1 VNLHIKNGRIIDPA
15 NEIDAVADL
24 YIADGRIAAVGRAPR
39 DFRAAEVIDAK
50 KFIVS
55 PGWVDLSARLREP
68 GQDQKAT
75 IAGETRAAAAGGVTT
90 LCCPP
95 DTRPVID
102 TPAVVEL
109 IHQRAAQSGRAR
121 VVCLG
126 ALTQELKG
134 EVLAAMHSLK
144 RAGCVGVSNAMA
156 PMVNT
161 EVLRR
166 ALEYARTCDLTVFL
180 HAEDA
185 WLAGQ
190 GCIHE
195 GAFSTR
201 LGLPGIPETAE
212 TVAVARDLLLIEHTG
227 ARAHFCRLST
237 ARAAM
242 LVAEAMRRGLPVT
255 TDVSVQHLFHTDAET
270 AGFNSAYHVRP
281 PFRSPLDRD
290 GLRKALRAGVISAV
304 CSDHQPQDQD
314 AQRQPFAATEPGISA
329 LETWLPLMLRLV
341 RDKVLDLPAAV
352 AACTIKPARILGS
365 PAGTLTAGASADVCI
380 FDPQE
385 DWVVAEDTL
394 LSTGKNT
401 PLLGEHVQGRVRVTL
416 LGGKVIHRAARS
428 SPSRS
433 WRRSARKRPSG
444 E

>member
-1 VNLHIKNGRIIDPA
+1 VNLHIKNGRVIDPA
-15 NEIDAVADL
+15 NKIDAVTDL

-39 DFRAAEVIDAK
+39 GFRATEVIDAK
-50 KFIVS
+50 KLVVT
-55 PGWVDLSARLREP
+55 PGWVDLSARMREP

-95 DTRPVID
+95 DTRPAID

-144 RAGCVGVSNAMA
+144 RAGCMGVSNALV
-156 PMVNT
+156 PLTNT
-161 EVLRR
+161 EILRR
-166 ALEYARTCDLTVFL
+166 ALEYARTCDLAVFL

-195 GAFSTR
+195 GAVSTR
-201 LGLPGIPETAE
+201 LGLPGIPEIAE
-212 TVAVARDLLLIEHTG
+212 TVAVARDLLLIENTG

-237 ARAAM
+237 VRAAT
-242 LVAEAMRRGLPVT
+242 LIAEARRRKLPVT
-255 TDVSVQHLFHTDAET
+255 ADVSVQHLFYTDAEL
-270 AGFNSAYHVRP
+270 AEFNSAYHVRP
-281 PFRSPLDRD
+281 PFRSARDRD
-290 GLRKALRAGVISAV
+290 GLRKALRWGVIGAV

-341 RDKVLDLPAAV
+341 RDKVLDLSAAI
-352 AACTIKPARILGS
+352 AACTINPARILNL
-365 PAGTLTAGASADVCI
+365 PAGTLTAGVEADVCV

-385 DWVVAEDTL
+385 AWLVGEDTL
-394 LSTGKNT
+394 LSAGKNT
-401 PLLGEHVQGRVRVTL
+401 PLWGQEMQGRVRMTL
-416 LGGKVIHRAARS
+416 LGGQVVHRTS
-428 SPSRS
+428 SPIRSRP
-433 WRRSARKRPSG
+433 RAKRS
-444 E
+444 

>member
-1 VNLHIKNGRIIDPA
+1 MNLHIKNGRVVDPA
-15 NEIDAVADL
+15 NGVDAVTDV
-24 YIADGRIAAVGRAPR
+24 YISEGRIAAVGRAPR
-39 DFRAAEVIDAK
+39 GFRAAEIIDASK
-50 KFIVS
+50 LIVT
-55 PGWVDLSARLREP
+55 PGWVDLCARLREP

-75 IAGETRAAAAGGVTT
+75 IASETMAAAAGGVTT

-109 IHQRAAQSGRAR
+109 IHQRAARAGRAR

-134 EVLAAMHSLK
+134 EVLAGMHSLK
-144 RAGCVGVSNAMA
+144 RAGCVGVSNARA
-156 PMVNT
+156 SIVNT

-190 GCIHE
+190 GCMHE
-195 GAFSTR
+195 GPISTR
-201 LGLPGIPETAE
+201 LGLPGIPEAAE
-212 TVAVARDLLLIEHTG
+212 TVAVARELLLIEDTG
-227 ARAHFCRLST
+227 ARTHFCRLSS
-237 ARAAM
+237 ARAAAQI
-242 LVAEAMRRGLPVT
+242 AEARQHGLPVT
-255 TDVSVQHLFHTDAET
+255 ADVSVQHLFYTDDEI

-281 PFRSPLDRD
+281 PFRSGRDRD
-290 GLRKALRAGVISAV
+290 GLRKALRQGLISAV
-304 CSDHQPQDQD
+304 CSDHEPQDQD

-341 RDKVLDLPAAV
+341 RDNLLDLPAAI
-352 AACTIKPARILGS
+352 ATCTVNPARILTV
-365 PAGTLTAGASADVCI
+365 PAGTLTPGVAADVCV

-385 DWVVAEDTL
+385 TWVVGEDTL
-394 LSTGKNT
+394 QSAGKNT
-401 PLLGEHVQGRVRVTL
+401 PLLGKQVQGRVRMTL
-416 LGGKVIHRAARS
+416 LGGQLVHRATI
-428 SPSRS
+428 PSKRPPRRI
-433 WRRSARKRPSG
+433 RRS
-444 E
+444 

>member
-1 VNLHIKNGRIIDPA
+1 MNLHIKNGRVIDPA
-15 NEIDAVADL
+15 NNIDAVTDVF
-24 YIADGRIAAVGRAPR
+24 IAGGRIAALGRAPR
-39 DFRAAEVIDAK
+39 GFRAAEVIDARK
-50 KFIVS
+50 LIVT

-68 GQDQKAT
+68 GQEQKAT

-109 IHQRAAQSGRAR
+109 IHQRAARAAQAR

-144 RAGCVGVSNAMA
+144 RAGCVGVSNALA
-156 PMVNT
+156 PVTNT
-161 EVLRR
+161 EILRR

-180 HAEDA
+180 HAEDV

-190 GCIHE
+190 GCMHE
-195 GAFSTR
+195 GAVSTR
-201 LGLPGIPETAE
+201 LGLPAIPETAE
-212 TVAVARDLLLIEHTG
+212 TVAIARDLLLIEHTG

-237 ARAAM
+237 ARAAA
-242 LVAEAMRRGLPVT
+242 LIAEARRRELPVT
-255 TDVSVQHLFHTDAET
+255 ADVSVQHLFYTDAEI
-270 AGFNSAYHVRP
+270 AEFNSAYHVRP
-281 PFRSPLDRD
+281 PFRSVLDRD
-290 GLRKALRAGVISAV
+290 GLRQALRQGVISAV

-314 AQRQPFAATEPGISA
+314 AQRQPFAATAPGISA

-341 RDKVLDLPAAV
+341 QAGAMDLSAAITACTAGPARVLDLPV
-352 AACTIKPARILGS
+352 
-365 PAGTLTAGASADVCI
+365 GTLTPGTGADVCI

-385 DWVVAEDTL
+385 IWRVEEDTL
-394 LSTGKNT
+394 LSAGKNT
-401 PLLGEHVQGRVRVTL
+401 PLLGEQMQGRVRMTL
-416 LGGKVIHRAARS
+416 LEGRVIHRAATPA
-428 SPSRS
+428 SPRPP
-433 WRRSARKRPSG
+433 AMRKKNA
-444 E
+444 